1 MRRTRTKPST
11 FGAKMSEVIGQAT
24 IFSDDGQLLG
34 VMNRGE
40 WLPADRLLVARARR
54 PGVPSLLIRRQRVKA
69 RIAADGS
76 VAFVAHD
83 RTQLEAVWTK
93 AGQLAGAMDRGT
105 FIDREEMSVV
115 VDPHAS
121 KKT

>member
-1 MRRTRTKPST
+1 
-11 FGAKMSEVIGQAT
+11 MSEVIGQAA

-40 WLPADRLLVARARR
+40 WLAADRLVVARARR

-115 VDPHAS
+115 IDPHAG
-121 KKT
+121 KKP